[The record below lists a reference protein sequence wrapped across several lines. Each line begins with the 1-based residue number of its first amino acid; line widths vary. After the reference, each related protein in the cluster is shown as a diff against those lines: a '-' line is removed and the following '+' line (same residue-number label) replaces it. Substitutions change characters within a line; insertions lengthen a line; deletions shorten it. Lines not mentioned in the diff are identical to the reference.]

1 MKKVANSVELL
12 AGNAEDNTE
21 QGESYV
27 QRLYTTY
34 LSRRYGKDKVQTTN
48 YDFYHNANENQCGAV
63 TDRSLVRVQQEEPIR
78 SFVELFEKLDTSQF
92 QDY

>member
-12 AGNAEDNTE
+12 PGNAEDNTE

-34 LSRRYGKDKVQTTN
+34 LSHKRYGKDKVQTTN
-48 YDFYHNANENQCGAV
+48 YIKVYNASENQCSAV
-63 TDRSLVRVQQEEPIR
+63 TDRSLVRVQQEEP
-78 SFVELFEKLDTSQF
+78 
-92 QDY
+92 